1 MSKSEDYL
9 DDLLNSV
16 SDANRRNNKKDI
28 ENLIQSMNEE
38 AAKPR
43 EREKKPVEKKHEDY
57 SGTGF
62 QREFEQELA
71 TGEADDFLQE
81 FEMELDEEA
90 SNQADIDVRKDQP
103 SDAKADS
110 TTTKRPEV
118 SGQAEASSQAG
129 TSSQTGALNQPEE
142 TKQSLDASKTISPK
156 TSDTAT
162 DESAQSDMMEDVD
175 DIMDAVRKKVGDP
188 GEKEHLDT
196 SKASEDDASEEEPL
210 GFFDTLDED
219 STAEIPEAPK
229 TESEEEEPLL
239 SEDDD
244 AVNLMDMLSGD
255 SDLSDIGDLLKAD
268 ENGEEVEHTED
279 EDGEVQ
285 DEFERL
291 GSIEE
296 LKDLKEAKEKRKKQ
310 GFFSK
315 ILSALFGPDEEED
328 DTKIAEDDSL
338 GSISSEN
345 REILKEIDADE
356 GADKKSKKEKKK
368 KEKKEKKEKPKKEKA
383 PKVKK
388 EKPPK
393 EIDHTPPLPKKPVI
407 LIFVMALSI
416 LILILLGSSN
426 LQYGQDIQQ
435 AKDDFA
441 SGSYVTA
448 FQTVAGS
455 SLKGKDENFYKKAQ
469 MLASIQS
476 EIQSYESLSGINEN
490 EMALDALIRGY
501 GRCVDG
507 ADLAQQYEITDEMA
521 GLKAQILQQLSDHF
535 GVSEEK
541 AAELH
546 AMKKR
551 TDYTKAIQEI
561 LAGAG
566 LE

>member
-62 QREFEQELA
+62 LREFEQELA
-71 TGEADDFLQE
+71 TGAADDFLQE

-90 SNQADIDVRKDQP
+90 SNQADIDVKEDQT
-103 SDAKADS
+103 SDMEAAS
-110 TTTKRPEV
+110 ATK
-118 SGQAEASSQAG
+118 
-129 TSSQTGALNQPEE
+129 QPEAANQSEE
-142 TKQSLDASKTISPK
+142 TNQLRDASEPIS
-156 TSDTAT
+156 SDGTGMAT
-162 DESAQSDMMEDVD
+162 DGSAPSDMMEDVN
-175 DIMDAVRKKVGDP
+175 DIMDAVRKKVGDS
-188 GEKEHLDT
+188 GEEEHPDT
-196 SKASEDDASEEEPL
+196 SKTPEDDTSEEEEPL

-219 STAEIPEAPK
+219 SAAEIPEAPK

-244 AVNLMDMLSGD
+244 AINLMDMLSGD
-255 SDLSDIGDLLKAD
+255 ADLSDIGDLLKAD
-268 ENGEEVEHTED
+268 ENGEELEHSED

-315 ILSALFGPDEEED
+315 IMSVLFGPDEEED

-345 REILKEIDADE
+345 REILKEMDADE
-356 GADKKSKKEKKK
+356 GAGKKGKKEKKK
-368 KEKKEKKEKPKKEKA
+368 KEKKEKKEKAKKEKA

-393 EIDHTPPLPKKPVI
+393 EIDRTPPLPKKPVI
-407 LIFVMALSI
+407 LILIMALSI

-426 LQYGQDIQQ
+426 LQYGQDMQQ

-455 SLKGKDENFYKKAQ
+455 SVKGKDENFYKKAQ
-469 MLASIQS
+469 VLASIQS
-476 EIQSYESLSGINEN
+476 EYQSYESLSGINEN

-507 ADLAQQYEITDEMA
+507 TDMAQEYEITDEME

-546 AMKKR
+546 AMTKR

-561 LAGAG
+561 LAAAG

>member
-62 QREFEQELA
+62 LREFEKELA
-71 TGEADDFLQE
+71 TGAADDFLQE

-90 SNQADIDVRKDQP
+90 SNQADIDVKEDQT
-103 SDAKADS
+103 SDMEAAS
-110 TTTKRPEV
+110 ATK
-118 SGQAEASSQAG
+118 
-129 TSSQTGALNQPEE
+129 QPEAANQSEE
-142 TKQSLDASKTISPK
+142 TNQLRDASEPISSEG
-156 TSDTAT
+156 TGMAT
-162 DESAQSDMMEDVD
+162 DESVASDMMEDVN
-175 DIMDAVRKKVGDP
+175 DIMDAVRKKVGDS
-188 GEKEHLDT
+188 GEEEHMDT
-196 SKASEDDASEEEPL
+196 SKTPEDDASEEEEPL

-219 STAEIPEAPK
+219 SAAEIPEASK

-244 AVNLMDMLSGD
+244 AINLMDMLSGD

-268 ENGEEVEHTED
+268 ENGEELERSED
-279 EDGEVQ
+279 EDSEVQ

-315 ILSALFGPDEEED
+315 IMSVLFGPDEEED

-345 REILKEIDADE
+345 REILKEMDADE
-356 GADKKSKKEKKK
+356 GAGKKGKKEKKK
-368 KEKKEKKEKPKKEKA
+368 KEKKEKKEKAKKEKA

-393 EIDHTPPLPKKPVI
+393 EIDRTPPLPKKPVI
-407 LIFVMALSI
+407 LIFIMALSI
-416 LILILLGSSN
+416 LILIWLGSSN
-426 LQYGQDIQQ
+426 LQYGQDMQQ

-455 SLKGKDENFYKKAQ
+455 SVKGKDENFYKKAQ
-469 MLASIQS
+469 VLASIQS
-476 EIQSYESLSGINEN
+476 EYQSYESLSGINEN
-490 EMALDALIRGY
+490 EMALDALVRGY

-507 ADLAQQYEITDEMA
+507 ADLAQEYEITDEME

-546 AMKKR
+546 AMTKR

-561 LAGAG
+561 LAAAG

>member
-1 MSKSEDYL
+1 
-9 DDLLNSV
+9 
-16 SDANRRNNKKDI
+16 
-28 ENLIQSMNEE
+28 
-38 AAKPR
+38 
-43 EREKKPVEKKHEDY
+43 
-57 SGTGF
+57 
-62 QREFEQELA
+62 
-71 TGEADDFLQE
+71 
-81 FEMELDEEA
+81 MELDEEA
-90 SNQADIDVRKDQP
+90 SNQADIDVNENQTSDMEAASATNQP
-103 SDAKADS
+103 EAASQ
-110 TTTKRPEV
+110 P
-118 SGQAEASSQAG
+118 EASSQSEAI
-129 TSSQTGALNQPEE
+129 SQSEAANQSEE
-142 TKQSLDASKTISPK
+142 TNQLWDASEPISSE
-156 TSDTAT
+156 TTDMAA
-162 DESAQSDMMEDVD
+162 DESAPSDMMGDVD
-175 DIMDAVRKKVGDP
+175 DIMDAVRKKVGDSS
-188 GEKEHLDT
+188 EEDT
-196 SKASEDDASEEEPL
+196 SDASEEEPL
-210 GFFDTLDED
+210 GFFDTLED
-219 STAEIPEAPK
+219 DSATEIPEAPK

-244 AVNLMDMLSGD
+244 AINLMDMLSGD

-268 ENGEEVEHTED
+268 ENGEELEHSED

-315 ILSALFGPDEEED
+315 IMSVLFGPDEDED

-345 REILKEIDADE
+345 REILKEMDADE
-356 GADKKSKKEKKK
+356 GDGKKGKKEKKK

-393 EIDHTPPLPKKPVI
+393 EIDRTPPLPKKPVI
-407 LIFVMALSI
+407 LIFVMAFSI

-448 FQTVAGS
+448 FQNIAGS
-455 SLKGKDENFYKKAQ
+455 SVKGKDENFYKKAQ
-469 MLASIQS
+469 VLASIQS
-476 EIQSYESLSGINEN
+476 EYQSYESLSGINEN

-507 ADLAQQYEITDEMA
+507 ADLAQEYEITDEME

-546 AMKKR
+546 AMTKR

-561 LAGAG
+561 LAAAG

>member
-62 QREFEQELA
+62 LREFEKELA
-71 TGEADDFLQE
+71 TGAADDFLQE
-81 FEMELDEEA
+81 FEMELDKEA
-90 SNQADIDVRKDQP
+90 SNQADIDVKEDQT
-103 SDAKADS
+103 SDMEAAS
-110 TTTKRPEV
+110 ATK
-118 SGQAEASSQAG
+118 
-129 TSSQTGALNQPEE
+129 QPEATNQSEE
-142 TKQSLDASKTISPK
+142 TNQLRDASEPISSEG
-156 TSDTAT
+156 TGMAT
-162 DESAQSDMMEDVD
+162 DGSAPSDMMGDVD
-175 DIMDAVRKKVGDP
+175 DIMDAVRKKVGDS
-188 GEKEHLDT
+188 GEEEHMDT
-196 SKASEDDASEEEPL
+196 SKTPEDDTSEEEESL

-219 STAEIPEAPK
+219 SAAEIPEAPK

-244 AVNLMDMLSGD
+244 AINLMDMLSGD
-255 SDLSDIGDLLKAD
+255 ADLSDIGDLLKAD
-268 ENGEEVEHTED
+268 ENGEELEHSED
-279 EDGEVQ
+279 ADSEVQ

-315 ILSALFGPDEEED
+315 IMSVLFGPDEDED

-345 REILKEIDADE
+345 REILKEMDADE
-356 GADKKSKKEKKK
+356 GAGKKGKKEKKK
-368 KEKKEKKEKPKKEKA
+368 KEKKEKKEKAKKEKA

-393 EIDHTPPLPKKPVI
+393 EIDRTPPLPKKPVI
-407 LIFVMALSI
+407 LIFIMALSI

-426 LQYGQDIQQ
+426 LQYGQDMQQ

-455 SLKGKDENFYKKAQ
+455 SVKGKDENFYKKAQ
-469 MLASIQS
+469 VLASIQS
-476 EIQSYESLSGINEN
+476 EYQSYESLSGINEN

-507 ADLAQQYEITDEMA
+507 ADLAQEYEITDEMA
-521 GLKAQILQQLSDHF
+521 GLKDQILQQLSDHF

-546 AMKKR
+546 AMTKR

-561 LAGAG
+561 LAAAG

>member
-43 EREKKPVEKKHEDY
+43 EREKKTVEKKHEDY

-62 QREFEQELA
+62 LREFEQELA
-71 TGEADDFLQE
+71 TGAADDFLQE

-90 SNQADIDVRKDQP
+90 SNQADIDVNEDQT
-103 SDAKADS
+103 SDMEAAFA
-110 TTTKRPEV
+110 TK
-118 SGQAEASSQAG
+118 
-129 TSSQTGALNQPEE
+129 QPEAANQSEE
-142 TKQSLDASKTISPK
+142 TNQLRDASEPISSEG
-156 TSDTAT
+156 TDMAT
-162 DESAQSDMMEDVD
+162 DGSAPSDMMEDVD
-175 DIMDAVRKKVGDP
+175 DIMDAVRKKVGDS
-188 GEKEHLDT
+188 GEEEHMDT
-196 SKASEDDASEEEPL
+196 SKTPEDDASEEEEPL

-219 STAEIPEAPK
+219 SAAEIPEASK

-244 AVNLMDMLSGD
+244 AINLMDMLSGD
-255 SDLSDIGDLLKAD
+255 ADLSDIGDLLKAD
-268 ENGEEVEHTED
+268 ENGEELEHSED
-279 EDGEVQ
+279 EDSEVQ

-315 ILSALFGPDEEED
+315 IMSVLFGPDEEED

-345 REILKEIDADE
+345 REILKEMDADE
-356 GADKKSKKEKKK
+356 GAGKKGKKEKK
-368 KEKKEKKEKPKKEKA
+368 
-383 PKVKK
+383 KK

-393 EIDHTPPLPKKPVI
+393 EIDRTPPLPKKPVI
-407 LIFVMALSI
+407 LIFIMALSL

-426 LQYGQDIQQ
+426 LQYGQDMQQ

-455 SLKGKDENFYKKAQ
+455 YVKGKDENFYKKAQ
-469 MLASIQS
+469 VLASIQS
-476 EIQSYESLSGINEN
+476 EYQSYESLSGINEN

-507 ADLAQQYEITDEMA
+507 ADLAQEYEITDEMA
-521 GLKAQILQQLSDHF
+521 GLKNQILQQLSDHF

-546 AMKKR
+546 AMTKR

-561 LAGAG
+561 LAAAG

>member
-62 QREFEQELA
+62 LREFEQELA
-71 TGEADDFLQE
+71 TGAADDFLQE

-90 SNQADIDVRKDQP
+90 SNQADIDVNENQTSDMEAASATNQP
-103 SDAKADS
+103 EAASQ
-110 TTTKRPEV
+110 P
-118 SGQAEASSQAG
+118 EASSQSEAI
-129 TSSQTGALNQPEE
+129 SQSEAANQSEE
-142 TKQSLDASKTISPK
+142 TNQLWDASEPISSE
-156 TSDTAT
+156 TTDMAA
-162 DESAQSDMMEDVD
+162 DESAPSDMMGDVD
-175 DIMDAVRKKVGDP
+175 DIMDAVRKKVGDSS
-188 GEKEHLDT
+188 EEDT
-196 SKASEDDASEEEPL
+196 SDASEEEPL
-210 GFFDTLDED
+210 GFFDTLED
-219 STAEIPEAPK
+219 DSATEIPEAPK

-244 AVNLMDMLSGD
+244 AINLMDMLSGD

-268 ENGEEVEHTED
+268 ENGEELEHSED

-315 ILSALFGPDEEED
+315 IMSVLFGPDEDED

-345 REILKEIDADE
+345 REILKEMDADE
-356 GADKKSKKEKKK
+356 GDGKKGKKEKKK

-393 EIDHTPPLPKKPVI
+393 EIDRTPPLPKKPVI
-407 LIFVMALSI
+407 LIFVMAFSI

-448 FQTVAGS
+448 FQNIAGS
-455 SLKGKDENFYKKAQ
+455 SVKGKDENFYKKAQ
-469 MLASIQS
+469 VLASIQS
-476 EIQSYESLSGINEN
+476 EYQSYESLSGINEN

-507 ADLAQQYEITDEMA
+507 ADLAQEYEITDEME

-546 AMKKR
+546 AMTKR

-561 LAGAG
+561 LAAAG

>member
-62 QREFEQELA
+62 LREFEQELA
-71 TGEADDFLQE
+71 TGAADDFLQE

-90 SNQADIDVRKDQP
+90 SNQADIDVNEDQT
-103 SDAKADS
+103 SDV
-110 TTTKRPEV
+110 E
-118 SGQAEASSQAG
+118 EASAIS
-129 TSSQTGALNQPEE
+129 QPEASNQMEEAEQSEE
-142 TKQSLDASKTISPK
+142 TNQLRDASEPISSEG
-156 TSDTAT
+156 TDMAT
-162 DESAQSDMMEDVD
+162 DGSAPSDMMEDVD
-175 DIMDAVRKKVGDP
+175 DIMDAVRKKVGDS
-188 GEKEHLDT
+188 GEEEHMDT
-196 SKASEDDASEEEPL
+196 SKTPEDDASEEEEPL

-219 STAEIPEAPK
+219 SAAEIPEASK

-244 AVNLMDMLSGD
+244 AINLMDMLSGD
-255 SDLSDIGDLLKAD
+255 ADLSDIGDLLKAD
-268 ENGEEVEHTED
+268 ENGEELEHSED
-279 EDGEVQ
+279 EDSEVQ

-296 LKDLKEAKEKRKKQ
+296 LKDLKEAKAKRKKQ
-310 GFFSK
+310 GFFST
-315 ILSALFGPDEEED
+315 IMSVVVGPDEEED

-345 REILKEIDADE
+345 REILKEMDADE
-356 GADKKSKKEKKK
+356 GAGKKGKKEKKK
-368 KEKKEKKEKPKKEKA
+368 KEKKEKKEKAKKEKA

-393 EIDHTPPLPKKPVI
+393 EIDRTPPLPKKPVI
-407 LIFVMALSI
+407 LIFIMALSV

-426 LQYGQDIQQ
+426 LQYGQDMQQ

-448 FQTVAGS
+448 FQTIAGS
-455 SLKGKDENFYKKAQ
+455 SVKGKDENFYKKAQ
-469 MLASIQS
+469 VLASIQR
-476 EIQSYESLSGINEN
+476 EYQSYESLSGINEN

-507 ADLAQQYEITDEMA
+507 ADLAQEYEITDEMA
-521 GLKAQILQQLSDHF
+521 GLKDQILQQLSDHF

-546 AMKKR
+546 AMTKR

-561 LAGAG
+561 LAAAG

>member
-62 QREFEQELA
+62 LREFEKELA
-71 TGEADDFLQE
+71 TGAADDFLQE

-90 SNQADIDVRKDQP
+90 SNQADIDVKEDQT
-103 SDAKADS
+103 SDMEAAS
-110 TTTKRPEV
+110 ATK
-118 SGQAEASSQAG
+118 
-129 TSSQTGALNQPEE
+129 QPEAANQSEE
-142 TKQSLDASKTISPK
+142 TNQLWDASEPIS
-156 TSDTAT
+156 SEAT
-162 DESAQSDMMEDVD
+162 DMATDGSAPSDMMEDVN
-175 DIMDAVRKKVGDP
+175 DIMDAVRKKVGDS
-188 GEKEHLDT
+188 EEEEHPDT
-196 SKASEDDASEEEPL
+196 SKTPEDDASEEEEPL

-219 STAEIPEAPK
+219 SAAEIPEAPK

-239 SEDDD
+239 SEDDN
-244 AVNLMDMLSGD
+244 AINLMDMLSGD
-255 SDLSDIGDLLKAD
+255 ADLSDIGDLLKAD
-268 ENGEEVEHTED
+268 ENGEELEHSED
-279 EDGEVQ
+279 EDSEVQ

-315 ILSALFGPDEEED
+315 IMSALFGPDEEED

-345 REILKEIDADE
+345 REILKEMDADE
-356 GADKKSKKEKKK
+356 GAGKKGKKEKKK
-368 KEKKEKKEKPKKEKA
+368 KEKKEKKEKAKKEKA

-393 EIDHTPPLPKKPVI
+393 EIDRTPPLPKKPVI
-407 LIFVMALSI
+407 LIFIMALSI
-416 LILILLGSSN
+416 LILIWLGSSN
-426 LQYGQDIQQ
+426 LQYGQDMQQ

-455 SLKGKDENFYKKAQ
+455 SVKGKDENFYKKAQ
-469 MLASIQS
+469 VLASIQS
-476 EIQSYESLSGINEN
+476 EYQSYESLSGINEN
-490 EMALDALIRGY
+490 EMALDALVRGY

-507 ADLAQQYEITDEMA
+507 ADLAQEYEITDEME

-546 AMKKR
+546 AMTKR

-561 LAGAG
+561 LAAAG

>member
-62 QREFEQELA
+62 LREFEKELA
-71 TGEADDFLQE
+71 TGAADDFLQE

-90 SNQADIDVRKDQP
+90 SNQADIDVKEDQT
-103 SDAKADS
+103 SDMEVASA
-110 TTTKRPEV
+110 TK
-118 SGQAEASSQAG
+118 
-129 TSSQTGALNQPEE
+129 QPEAANQSEE
-142 TKQSLDASKTISPK
+142 TNQLRDASEPISSEG
-156 TSDTAT
+156 TGMAT
-162 DESAQSDMMEDVD
+162 DGSAPSDMMGDVD
-175 DIMDAVRKKVGDP
+175 DIMDAVRKKVGDS
-188 GEKEHLDT
+188 GEEEHMDT
-196 SKASEDDASEEEPL
+196 SKTPEDDASEEEEPL

-219 STAEIPEAPK
+219 SAAEIPEAPK

-244 AVNLMDMLSGD
+244 AINLMDMLSGD
-255 SDLSDIGDLLKAD
+255 ADLSDIGDLLKAD
-268 ENGEEVEHTED
+268 ENGEELEHSED

-315 ILSALFGPDEEED
+315 IMSVLFGPDEEED

-345 REILKEIDADE
+345 REILKEMDADE
-356 GADKKSKKEKKK
+356 GDGKKGKKEKKK
-368 KEKKEKKEKPKKEKA
+368 KEKKEKKEKAKKEKA

-393 EIDHTPPLPKKPVI
+393 EIDRTTPLPKKPVI
-407 LIFVMALSI
+407 LIFIMALSI

-426 LQYGQDIQQ
+426 LQYGQDMQQ

-455 SLKGKDENFYKKAQ
+455 SVKGKDENFYKKAQ
-469 MLASIQS
+469 VLASIQS
-476 EIQSYESLSGINEN
+476 EYQSYESLSGINEN

-507 ADLAQQYEITDEMA
+507 ADLAQEYEITDEMA
-521 GLKAQILQQLSDHF
+521 GLKDQILQQLSDHF

-546 AMKKR
+546 AMTKR

-561 LAGAG
+561 LAAAG

>member
-62 QREFEQELA
+62 LREFEKELA
-71 TGEADDFLQE
+71 TGAADDFLQE

-90 SNQADIDVRKDQP
+90 SNQADIDVKEDQT
-103 SDAKADS
+103 SDMEAAS
-110 TTTKRPEV
+110 ATKQPEAANQSEVV
-118 SGQAEASSQAG
+118 SQPE
-129 TSSQTGALNQPEE
+129 TLNQPEA
-142 TKQSLDASKTISPK
+142 TNQPLDTSEPISPE
-156 TSDTAT
+156 TTDAAT
-162 DESAQSDMMEDVD
+162 DESAASDMMEDVN
-175 DIMDAVRKKVGDP
+175 DIMDAVRKKVGDS
-188 GEKEHLDT
+188 GEEEHPDT
-196 SKASEDDASEEEPL
+196 SKTPENDASEEEEPL

-219 STAEIPEAPK
+219 SAAEIPEAPK

-244 AVNLMDMLSGD
+244 AINLMDMLSGD

-268 ENGEEVEHTED
+268 ENGEELEHSED
-279 EDGEVQ
+279 EDSEVQ

-315 ILSALFGPDEEED
+315 IMSVLFGPDEEED

-345 REILKEIDADE
+345 REILKEMDADE
-356 GADKKSKKEKKK
+356 GAGKKGKKEKKK
-368 KEKKEKKEKPKKEKA
+368 KEKKEKKEKAKKEKA

-393 EIDHTPPLPKKPVI
+393 EIDRTPPLPKKPVI
-407 LIFVMALSI
+407 LIFIMALSI

-426 LQYGQDIQQ
+426 LQSGQDMQQ

-455 SLKGKDENFYKKAQ
+455 SVKGKDENFYKKAQ
-469 MLASIQS
+469 VLASIQS
-476 EIQSYESLSGINEN
+476 EYQSYESLSGINEN

-507 ADLAQQYEITDEMA
+507 ADLAQEYEITDEME

-546 AMKKR
+546 AMTKR

-561 LAGAG
+561 LAAAG

>member
-62 QREFEQELA
+62 LCEFEKELA
-71 TGEADDFLQE
+71 TGAADDFLQE

-90 SNQADIDVRKDQP
+90 SNQADIDVKEDQT
-103 SDAKADS
+103 SDMEAAS
-110 TTTKRPEV
+110 ATK
-118 SGQAEASSQAG
+118 
-129 TSSQTGALNQPEE
+129 QPEAANQSEE
-142 TKQSLDASKTISPK
+142 TNQLRDASEPISSEG
-156 TSDTAT
+156 TDMAT
-162 DESAQSDMMEDVD
+162 DGYAASDMMEDVN
-175 DIMDAVRKKVGDP
+175 DIMDAVRKKVGDS
-188 GEKEHLDT
+188 GEEEHMNT
-196 SKASEDDASEEEPL
+196 SKTPEDDASEEEEPL

-219 STAEIPEAPK
+219 SAAEIPEAPK

-244 AVNLMDMLSGD
+244 AINLMDMLSGD
-255 SDLSDIGDLLKAD
+255 ADLSDIGDLLKAD
-268 ENGEEVEHTED
+268 ENGEELEHSED

-315 ILSALFGPDEEED
+315 IMSVLFGPDEEED
-328 DTKIAEDDSL
+328 DIKIAEDDSL

-345 REILKEIDADE
+345 REILKEMDADE
-356 GADKKSKKEKKK
+356 ETGKKGKKEKKK
-368 KEKKEKKEKPKKEKA
+368 KEKKEKKEKAKKEKA

-393 EIDHTPPLPKKPVI
+393 EIDRTPPLPKKPVI
-407 LIFVMALSI
+407 LIFIMALSI

-426 LQYGQDIQQ
+426 LQYGQDMQQ

-455 SLKGKDENFYKKAQ
+455 SVKGKDENFYKKAQ
-469 MLASIQS
+469 VLASIQS
-476 EIQSYESLSGINEN
+476 EYQSYESLSGINEN
-490 EMALDALIRGY
+490 EMALDSLVRGY

-507 ADLAQQYEITDEMA
+507 ADLAQEYEITDEMA
-521 GLKAQILQQLSDHF
+521 GLKNQILQQLSDHF

-546 AMKKR
+546 AMTKR

-561 LAGAG
+561 LAAAG

>member
-62 QREFEQELA
+62 LREFEQELA
-71 TGEADDFLQE
+71 TGAADDFLQE

-90 SNQADIDVRKDQP
+90 SNQADIDVNEDQT
-103 SDAKADS
+103 SDV
-110 TTTKRPEV
+110 E
-118 SGQAEASSQAG
+118 EASAIS
-129 TSSQTGALNQPEE
+129 QPEASNQMEEAEQSEE
-142 TKQSLDASKTISPK
+142 TNQLRDASEPISSEG
-156 TSDTAT
+156 TDMAT
-162 DESAQSDMMEDVD
+162 DGSAPSDMMEDVD
-175 DIMDAVRKKVGDP
+175 DIMDAVRKKVGDS
-188 GEKEHLDT
+188 GEEEHMDT
-196 SKASEDDASEEEPL
+196 SKTPEDDASEEEEPL

-219 STAEIPEAPK
+219 SAAEIPEASK

-244 AVNLMDMLSGD
+244 AINLMDMLSGD
-255 SDLSDIGDLLKAD
+255 ADLSDIGDLLKAD
-268 ENGEEVEHTED
+268 ENGEELEHSED
-279 EDGEVQ
+279 EDSEVQ

-296 LKDLKEAKEKRKKQ
+296 LKDLKEAKAKRKKQ

-315 ILSALFGPDEEED
+315 IMSVLFGPDEEED

-345 REILKEIDADE
+345 REILKEMDADE
-356 GADKKSKKEKKK
+356 GAGKKGKKEKKK
-368 KEKKEKKEKPKKEKA
+368 KEKKEKKEKAKKEKA

-393 EIDHTPPLPKKPVI
+393 EIDRTPPLPKKPVI
-407 LIFVMALSI
+407 LIFIMALSV

-426 LQYGQDIQQ
+426 LQYGQDMQQ

-448 FQTVAGS
+448 FQTIAGS
-455 SLKGKDENFYKKAQ
+455 SVKGKDENFYKKAQ
-469 MLASIQS
+469 VLASIQS
-476 EIQSYESLSGINEN
+476 EYQSYESLSGINEN

-507 ADLAQQYEITDEMA
+507 TDLAQEYEITDEMA
-521 GLKAQILQQLSDHF
+521 GLKNQILQQLSDHF

-546 AMKKR
+546 AMTKR

-561 LAGAG
+561 LAAAG

>member
-62 QREFEQELA
+62 LREFEKELA
-71 TGEADDFLQE
+71 TGAADDFLQE

-90 SNQADIDVRKDQP
+90 SNQADIDVKEDQT
-103 SDAKADS
+103 SDM
-110 TTTKRPEV
+110 
-118 SGQAEASSQAG
+118 EAASA
-129 TSSQTGALNQPEE
+129 TNQPEAANQSEE
-142 TKQSLDASKTISPK
+142 TNQLRDASEPISSEG
-156 TSDTAT
+156 TDMAT
-162 DESAQSDMMEDVD
+162 DGSAASDMMEDVN
-175 DIMDAVRKKVGDP
+175 DIMDAVRKKVGDS
-188 GEKEHLDT
+188 GEEEHMDT
-196 SKASEDDASEEEPL
+196 SKTPEDDASEEEEPL

-219 STAEIPEAPK
+219 SAAEIPEAPK

-244 AVNLMDMLSGD
+244 AINLMDMLSGD

-268 ENGEEVEHTED
+268 ENGEELEHSED
-279 EDGEVQ
+279 EDSEVQ

-315 ILSALFGPDEEED
+315 IMSVLFGPDEEED

-345 REILKEIDADE
+345 REILKEMDADE
-356 GADKKSKKEKKK
+356 ETGKKGKKEKKK
-368 KEKKEKKEKPKKEKA
+368 KEKKEKKEKAKKEKA

-393 EIDHTPPLPKKPVI
+393 EIDRTPPLPKKPVI
-407 LIFVMALSI
+407 LIFIMALSI
-416 LILILLGSSN
+416 LILIWLGSSN
-426 LQYGQDIQQ
+426 LQYGQDMQQ

-455 SLKGKDENFYKKAQ
+455 SVKGKDENFYKKAQ
-469 MLASIQS
+469 VLASIQS
-476 EIQSYESLSGINEN
+476 EYQSYESLSGINEN
-490 EMALDALIRGY
+490 EMALDALVRGY

-507 ADLAQQYEITDEMA
+507 ADLAQEYEITDEME

-546 AMKKR
+546 AMTKR

-561 LAGAG
+561 LAAAG

>member
-62 QREFEQELA
+62 LREFEKELA
-71 TGEADDFLQE
+71 TGAADDFLQE

-90 SNQADIDVRKDQP
+90 SNQADIDVKEDQT
-103 SDAKADS
+103 SDMEAAS
-110 TTTKRPEV
+110 ATK
-118 SGQAEASSQAG
+118 
-129 TSSQTGALNQPEE
+129 QPEAANQSEE
-142 TKQSLDASKTISPK
+142 TNQLRDASELISSEG
-156 TSDTAT
+156 TDMAT
-162 DESAQSDMMEDVD
+162 DGSAASDMMEDVN
-175 DIMDAVRKKVGDP
+175 DIMDAVRKKVGDS
-188 GEKEHLDT
+188 GEEEHPDT
-196 SKASEDDASEEEPL
+196 PKTPEDDASEEEEPL

-219 STAEIPEAPK
+219 SAAEIPEASKP
-229 TESEEEEPLL
+229 ESEEEEPLL

-244 AVNLMDMLSGD
+244 AINLMDMLSGD

-268 ENGEEVEHTED
+268 ENGEELEHSED
-279 EDGEVQ
+279 EDSEVQ

-315 ILSALFGPDEEED
+315 IMSALFGPDEEED

-345 REILKEIDADE
+345 REILKEMDADE
-356 GADKKSKKEKKK
+356 EAGKKGKKEKKK
-368 KEKKEKKEKPKKEKA
+368 KEKKEKKEKAKKEKA

-393 EIDHTPPLPKKPVI
+393 EIDRTPPLPKKPVI
-407 LIFVMALSI
+407 LIFIMALSI
-416 LILILLGSSN
+416 LILIWLGSSN
-426 LQYGQDIQQ
+426 LQYGQDMQQ

-455 SLKGKDENFYKKAQ
+455 SVKGKDENFYKKAQ

-476 EIQSYESLSGINEN
+476 EYQSYESLSGINEN

-507 ADLAQQYEITDEMA
+507 ADLAQEYEITDEMA
-521 GLKAQILQQLSDHF
+521 GLKDQILQQLSDHF

-546 AMKKR
+546 AMTKR

-561 LAGAG
+561 LAAAG

>member
-62 QREFEQELA
+62 LREFEKELA
-71 TGEADDFLQE
+71 TGAADDFLQE

-90 SNQADIDVRKDQP
+90 SNQADIDVKEDQT
-103 SDAKADS
+103 SDMEAAS
-110 TTTKRPEV
+110 ATKQPEAANQTEVV
-118 SGQAEASSQAG
+118 SQPE
-129 TSSQTGALNQPEE
+129 TLNQPEA
-142 TKQSLDASKTISPK
+142 TNQPLDTSEPISPE
-156 TSDTAT
+156 TTDSAI
-162 DESAQSDMMEDVD
+162 DESAASDMMEDVN
-175 DIMDAVRKKVGDP
+175 DIMDAVRKKVGDS
-188 GEKEHLDT
+188 GEEEHPDT
-196 SKASEDDASEEEPL
+196 SKTPEDDTSEEEEPL

-219 STAEIPEAPK
+219 SAAEIPEAPK

-244 AVNLMDMLSGD
+244 AINLMDMLSGD

-268 ENGEEVEHTED
+268 ENGEELEHSED
-279 EDGEVQ
+279 EDSEVQ

-315 ILSALFGPDEEED
+315 IMSVLFGPDEEED

-345 REILKEIDADE
+345 REILKEMDADE
-356 GADKKSKKEKKK
+356 ETGKKGKKEKKK
-368 KEKKEKKEKPKKEKA
+368 KEKKEKKEKAKKEKA

-393 EIDHTPPLPKKPVI
+393 EIDRTPPLPKKPVI
-407 LIFVMALSI
+407 LIFIMALSI
-416 LILILLGSSN
+416 LILIWLGSSN
-426 LQYGQDIQQ
+426 LQYGQDMQQ

-455 SLKGKDENFYKKAQ
+455 SVKGKDENFYKKAQ
-469 MLASIQS
+469 VLASIQS
-476 EIQSYESLSGINEN
+476 EYQSYESLSGINEN
-490 EMALDALIRGY
+490 EMALDALVRGY

-507 ADLAQQYEITDEMA
+507 ADLAQEYEITDEME

-546 AMKKR
+546 AMTKR

-561 LAGAG
+561 LAAAG

>member
-62 QREFEQELA
+62 LREFEKELA
-71 TGEADDFLQE
+71 TGAADDFLQE

-90 SNQADIDVRKDQP
+90 SNQADIDVKEDQT
-103 SDAKADS
+103 SDMEAAS
-110 TTTKRPEV
+110 ATK
-118 SGQAEASSQAG
+118 
-129 TSSQTGALNQPEE
+129 QPEAANQSEE
-142 TKQSLDASKTISPK
+142 TNQLRDASELISSEG
-156 TSDTAT
+156 TDMAT
-162 DESAQSDMMEDVD
+162 DGAAASDMMEDVN
-175 DIMDAVRKKVGDP
+175 DIMDAVRKKVGDS
-188 GEKEHLDT
+188 GEEEHPDT
-196 SKASEDDASEEEPL
+196 SKTPEDDASEEEEPL

-219 STAEIPEAPK
+219 SAAEIPEAPK

-244 AVNLMDMLSGD
+244 AINLMDMLSGD
-255 SDLSDIGDLLKAD
+255 ADLSDIGDLLKAD
-268 ENGEEVEHTED
+268 ENGEELEHSED

-315 ILSALFGPDEEED
+315 IMSVLFGPDEEED

-345 REILKEIDADE
+345 REILKEMDADE
-356 GADKKSKKEKKK
+356 GAGKKGKKEKKK
-368 KEKKEKKEKPKKEKA
+368 KEKKEKKEKAKKEKA

-393 EIDHTPPLPKKPVI
+393 EIDRTPPLPKKPVI
-407 LIFVMALSI
+407 LIFIMALSI
-416 LILILLGSSN
+416 LILIWLGSSN
-426 LQYGQDIQQ
+426 LQYGQDMQQ

-455 SLKGKDENFYKKAQ
+455 SVKGKDENFYKKAQ
-469 MLASIQS
+469 VLASIQS
-476 EIQSYESLSGINEN
+476 EYQSYESLSGINEN

-507 ADLAQQYEITDEMA
+507 ADLAQEYEITDEME
-521 GLKAQILQQLSDHF
+521 GLKDQILQQLSDHF

-546 AMKKR
+546 AMTKR

-561 LAGAG
+561 LAAAG

>member
-62 QREFEQELA
+62 LREFEQELA
-71 TGEADDFLQE
+71 TGAADDFLQE

-90 SNQADIDVRKDQP
+90 SNQADIDVNEDQT
-103 SDAKADS
+103 SDMEAAS
-110 TTTKRPEV
+110 ATK
-118 SGQAEASSQAG
+118 
-129 TSSQTGALNQPEE
+129 QPEAANQSEE
-142 TKQSLDASKTISPK
+142 TNQLRDASELISSEG
-156 TSDTAT
+156 TDMAT
-162 DESAQSDMMEDVD
+162 DGSAASDMMEDVN
-175 DIMDAVRKKVGDP
+175 DIMDAVRKKVGDS
-188 GEKEHLDT
+188 GEEEHMDT
-196 SKASEDDASEEEPL
+196 SKTPENDASEEEEPL

-219 STAEIPEAPK
+219 SAAEIPEASK

-239 SEDDD
+239 SEEDD
-244 AVNLMDMLSGD
+244 AINLMDMLSGD

-268 ENGEEVEHTED
+268 ENGEELEHSED
-279 EDGEVQ
+279 EDSEVQ

-315 ILSALFGPDEEED
+315 IMSVLFGPDEEED

-345 REILKEIDADE
+345 REILKEMDADE
-356 GADKKSKKEKKK
+356 GAGEKGKKEKKK
-368 KEKKEKKEKPKKEKA
+368 KEKKEKKEKAKKEKA

-393 EIDHTPPLPKKPVI
+393 EIDRTPPLPKKPVI
-407 LIFVMALSI
+407 LIFIMALSI

-455 SLKGKDENFYKKAQ
+455 SVKGKDENFYKKAQ
-469 MLASIQS
+469 VLASIQS
-476 EIQSYESLSGINEN
+476 EYQSYESLSGINEN

-507 ADLAQQYEITDEMA
+507 ADLAQEYEITDEME

-546 AMKKR
+546 AMTKR

-561 LAGAG
+561 LAAAG

>member
-62 QREFEQELA
+62 LREFEQELA
-71 TGEADDFLQE
+71 TGAADDFLQE

-90 SNQADIDVRKDQP
+90 SNQADIDVNEDQT
-103 SDAKADS
+103 SDV
-110 TTTKRPEV
+110 E
-118 SGQAEASSQAG
+118 EASAIS
-129 TSSQTGALNQPEE
+129 QPEASNQMEEAEQSEE
-142 TKQSLDASKTISPK
+142 TNQLRDASEPISSEG
-156 TSDTAT
+156 TDRAT
-162 DESAQSDMMEDVD
+162 DGSAPSDMMEDVD
-175 DIMDAVRKKVGDP
+175 DIMDAVRKKVGDS
-188 GEKEHLDT
+188 GEEEHMDT
-196 SKASEDDASEEEPL
+196 SKTPEDDASEEEEPL

-219 STAEIPEAPK
+219 SAAEIPEASK

-244 AVNLMDMLSGD
+244 AINLMDMLSGD
-255 SDLSDIGDLLKAD
+255 ADLSDIGDLLKAD
-268 ENGEEVEHTED
+268 ENGEELEHSED
-279 EDGEVQ
+279 EDSEVQ

-296 LKDLKEAKEKRKKQ
+296 LKDLKEAKAKRKKQ

-315 ILSALFGPDEEED
+315 IMSVLFGPDEEED

-345 REILKEIDADE
+345 REILKEMDADE
-356 GADKKSKKEKKK
+356 GAGKKGKKEKKK
-368 KEKKEKKEKPKKEKA
+368 KEKKEKKEKAKKEKA

-393 EIDHTPPLPKKPVI
+393 EIDRTPPLPKKPVI
-407 LIFVMALSI
+407 LIFIMALSV

-426 LQYGQDIQQ
+426 LQYGQDMQQ

-448 FQTVAGS
+448 FQTIAGS
-455 SLKGKDENFYKKAQ
+455 SVKGKDENFYKKAQ
-469 MLASIQS
+469 VLASIQR
-476 EIQSYESLSGINEN
+476 EYQSYESLSGINEN

-507 ADLAQQYEITDEMA
+507 ADLAQEYEITDEMA
-521 GLKAQILQQLSDHF
+521 GLKDQILQQLSDHF

-546 AMKKR
+546 AMTKR

-561 LAGAG
+561 LAAAG

>member
-62 QREFEQELA
+62 LREFEKELA
-71 TGEADDFLQE
+71 TGAADDFLQE

-90 SNQADIDVRKDQP
+90 SNQADIDVKEDQT
-103 SDAKADS
+103 SDMEAAS
-110 TTTKRPEV
+110 ATK
-118 SGQAEASSQAG
+118 
-129 TSSQTGALNQPEE
+129 QPEAANQSEE
-142 TKQSLDASKTISPK
+142 TNQLRDASELISSEG
-156 TSDTAT
+156 TDMAT
-162 DESAQSDMMEDVD
+162 DGSAASDMMEDVN
-175 DIMDAVRKKVGDP
+175 DIMDAVRKKVGDS
-188 GEKEHLDT
+188 GEEEHPDT
-196 SKASEDDASEEEPL
+196 SKTPEDDTSEEEEPL

-219 STAEIPEAPK
+219 SAAEIPEAPK

-244 AVNLMDMLSGD
+244 AINLMDMLSGD

-268 ENGEEVEHTED
+268 ENGEELEHSED
-279 EDGEVQ
+279 EDSEVQ

-315 ILSALFGPDEEED
+315 IMSVLFGPDEEED

-345 REILKEIDADE
+345 REILKEMDADE
-356 GADKKSKKEKKK
+356 ETGKKGKKEKKK
-368 KEKKEKKEKPKKEKA
+368 KEKKEKKEKAKKEKA

-393 EIDHTPPLPKKPVI
+393 EIDRTPPLPKKPVI
-407 LIFVMALSI
+407 LIFIMALSI
-416 LILILLGSSN
+416 LILIWLGSSN
-426 LQYGQDIQQ
+426 LQYGQDMQQ

-455 SLKGKDENFYKKAQ
+455 SVKGKDENFYKKAQ
-469 MLASIQS
+469 VLASIQS
-476 EIQSYESLSGINEN
+476 EYQSYESLSGINEN

-507 ADLAQQYEITDEMA
+507 VDLAQEYEITDEMA
-521 GLKAQILQQLSDHF
+521 GLKDQILQQLSDHF

-546 AMKKR
+546 AMTKR

-561 LAGAG
+561 LAAAG

>member
-71 TGEADDFLQE
+71 TGAADDFLQE

-90 SNQADIDVRKDQP
+90 SNQADIDVNED
-103 SDAKADS
+103 
-110 TTTKRPEV
+110 
-118 SGQAEASSQAG
+118 
-129 TSSQTGALNQPEE
+129 
-142 TKQSLDASKTISPK
+142 K
-156 TSDTAT
+156 TSDVEKASESISSGTTDMAT
-162 DESAQSDMMEDVD
+162 DGSAASDMMEDVN
-175 DIMDAVRKKVGDP
+175 DIMDAVRKKVGDS
-188 GEKEHLDT
+188 GEEEHPDT
-196 SKASEDDASEEEPL
+196 SK
-210 GFFDTLDED
+210 T
-219 STAEIPEAPK
+219 PEASK

-244 AVNLMDMLSGD
+244 AINLMDMLSGD
-255 SDLSDIGDLLKAD
+255 ADLSDIGDLLKAD
-268 ENGEEVEHTED
+268 ENGEELEHSED
-279 EDGEVQ
+279 EDSEVQ

-315 ILSALFGPDEEED
+315 IMSALFGPDEEED

-338 GSISSEN
+338 GSISFEN
-345 REILKEIDADE
+345 REILKEMDADE
-356 GADKKSKKEKKK
+356 GAGKKGK
-368 KEKKEKKEKPKKEKA
+368 KEKKEKKEKAKKEKA

-393 EIDHTPPLPKKPVI
+393 EIDRTPPLPKKPVI
-407 LIFVMALSI
+407 LIFIMALSI

-426 LQYGQDIQQ
+426 LQYGQDMQQ

-448 FQTVAGS
+448 FQTIAGS
-455 SLKGKDENFYKKAQ
+455 SVKGKDENFYKKAQ
-469 MLASIQS
+469 VLASIQR
-476 EIQSYESLSGINEN
+476 EYQSYESLSGINEN

-507 ADLAQQYEITDEMA
+507 ADLAQEYEITDEMA
-521 GLKAQILQQLSDHF
+521 GLKNQILQQLSDHF

-546 AMKKR
+546 AMTKR
-551 TDYTKAIQEI
+551 TDYTKAIQGI
-561 LAGAG
+561 LAAAG

>member
-62 QREFEQELA
+62 LREFEKELA
-71 TGEADDFLQE
+71 TGAADDFLQE

-90 SNQADIDVRKDQP
+90 SNQADIDVKEDQT
-103 SDAKADS
+103 SDMEAAS
-110 TTTKRPEV
+110 ATK
-118 SGQAEASSQAG
+118 
-129 TSSQTGALNQPEE
+129 QPEAANQSEE
-142 TKQSLDASKTISPK
+142 TNQLRDASEPISSEG
-156 TSDTAT
+156 TGMAT
-162 DESAQSDMMEDVD
+162 DGSAPSDMMGDVD
-175 DIMDAVRKKVGDP
+175 DIMDAVRKKVGDS
-188 GEKEHLDT
+188 GEEEHMDT
-196 SKASEDDASEEEPL
+196 SKTPEDDASEEEEPL

-219 STAEIPEAPK
+219 SAAEIPEASK

-244 AVNLMDMLSGD
+244 AINLMDMLSGD
-255 SDLSDIGDLLKAD
+255 ADLSDIGDLLKAD
-268 ENGEEVEHTED
+268 ENGEELEHSED

-315 ILSALFGPDEEED
+315 IMSALFGPDEEED

-345 REILKEIDADE
+345 REISKEMDADE
-356 GADKKSKKEKKK
+356 GAGKKGKKEKKK
-368 KEKKEKKEKPKKEKA
+368 KEKKEKKEKAKKEKA

-393 EIDHTPPLPKKPVI
+393 EIDRTPPLPKKPVI
-407 LIFVMALSI
+407 LIFIMALSI
-416 LILILLGSSN
+416 LILTVLGSSN

-455 SLKGKDENFYKKAQ
+455 SVKGKDENFYKKAQ
-469 MLASIQS
+469 VLASIQS
-476 EIQSYESLSGINEN
+476 EYQSYESLSGINEN

-507 ADLAQQYEITDEMA
+507 VDLAQEYEITDEMA

-546 AMKKR
+546 AMTKR

-561 LAGAG
+561 LAAAG

>member
-62 QREFEQELA
+62 LREFEQELA
-71 TGEADDFLQE
+71 TGAADDFLQE

-90 SNQADIDVRKDQP
+90 SNQADIDVNEDQT
-103 SDAKADS
+103 SDV
-110 TTTKRPEV
+110 E
-118 SGQAEASSQAG
+118 EASAIS
-129 TSSQTGALNQPEE
+129 QPEASNQMEEAEQSEE
-142 TKQSLDASKTISPK
+142 TNQLRDASEPISSEG
-156 TSDTAT
+156 TDMAT
-162 DESAQSDMMEDVD
+162 DGSAPSDMMEDVD
-175 DIMDAVRKKVGDP
+175 DIMDAVRKKVGDS
-188 GEKEHLDT
+188 GEEEHMDT
-196 SKASEDDASEEEPL
+196 SKTPEDDASEEEEPL

-219 STAEIPEAPK
+219 SAAEIPEASK
-229 TESEEEEPLL
+229 TDSEEEEPLL

-244 AVNLMDMLSGD
+244 AINLMDMLSGD

-268 ENGEEVEHTED
+268 ENGEELEHSED
-279 EDGEVQ
+279 EDSEVQ

-296 LKDLKEAKEKRKKQ
+296 LKDLKEAKAKRKKQ

-315 ILSALFGPDEEED
+315 IMSVLFGPDEEED

-345 REILKEIDADE
+345 REILKEMDADE
-356 GADKKSKKEKKK
+356 GAGKKGKKEKKK
-368 KEKKEKKEKPKKEKA
+368 KEKKEKKEKAKKEKA

-393 EIDHTPPLPKKPVI
+393 EIDRTPPLPKKPVI
-407 LIFVMALSI
+407 LIFIMALSV

-426 LQYGQDIQQ
+426 LQYGQDMQQ

-448 FQTVAGS
+448 FQTIAGS
-455 SLKGKDENFYKKAQ
+455 SVKGKDENFYKKAQ
-469 MLASIQS
+469 VLASIQR
-476 EIQSYESLSGINEN
+476 EYQSYESLSGINEN

-507 ADLAQQYEITDEMA
+507 ADLAQEYEITDEMA
-521 GLKAQILQQLSDHF
+521 GLKDQILQQLSDHF

-546 AMKKR
+546 AMTKR
-551 TDYTKAIQEI
+551 TDYTKTIQEI
-561 LAGAG
+561 LAAAG

>member
-62 QREFEQELA
+62 LREFEKELA
-71 TGEADDFLQE
+71 TGAADDFLQE

-90 SNQADIDVRKDQP
+90 SNQADIDVKEDQT
-103 SDAKADS
+103 SDMEAAS
-110 TTTKRPEV
+110 ATKQPE
-118 SGQAEASSQAG
+118 AA
-129 TSSQTGALNQPEE
+129 SQTEVVSQPETLNQPEA
-142 TKQSLDASKTISPK
+142 TNQPLDTSEPISPE
-156 TSDTAT
+156 TTDAAT
-162 DESAQSDMMEDVD
+162 DGSAASDMMEDVN
-175 DIMDAVRKKVGDP
+175 DIMDAVRKKVGDS
-188 GEKEHLDT
+188 GEEEHMDT
-196 SKASEDDASEEEPL
+196 SKTPENDASEEEEPL

-219 STAEIPEAPK
+219 SAAEIPEASK

-239 SEDDD
+239 SEEDD
-244 AVNLMDMLSGD
+244 AINLMDMLSGD

-268 ENGEEVEHTED
+268 ENGEELEHSED
-279 EDGEVQ
+279 EDSEVQ

-315 ILSALFGPDEEED
+315 IMSVLFGPDEEED

-345 REILKEIDADE
+345 REILKEMDADE
-356 GADKKSKKEKKK
+356 GAGEKGKKEKKK
-368 KEKKEKKEKPKKEKA
+368 KEKKEKKEKAKKEKA

-393 EIDHTPPLPKKPVI
+393 EIDRTPPLPKKPVI
-407 LIFVMALSI
+407 LIFIMALSI

-455 SLKGKDENFYKKAQ
+455 SVKGKDENFYKKAQ
-469 MLASIQS
+469 VLASIQS
-476 EIQSYESLSGINEN
+476 EYQSYESLSGINEN

-507 ADLAQQYEITDEMA
+507 ADLAQEYEITDEME

-546 AMKKR
+546 AMTKR

-561 LAGAG
+561 LAAAG

>member
-62 QREFEQELA
+62 LREFEKELA
-71 TGEADDFLQE
+71 TGAADDFLQE

-90 SNQADIDVRKDQP
+90 SNQADIDVKEDQT
-103 SDAKADS
+103 SDMEAAS
-110 TTTKRPEV
+110 ATK
-118 SGQAEASSQAG
+118 
-129 TSSQTGALNQPEE
+129 QPEAANQSEE
-142 TKQSLDASKTISPK
+142 TNQLRDASEPISSEG
-156 TSDTAT
+156 TDMAT
-162 DESAQSDMMEDVD
+162 DGSAPSDMMEDVN
-175 DIMDAVRKKVGDP
+175 DIMDAVRKKVGDS
-188 GEKEHLDT
+188 GEEEHMDT
-196 SKASEDDASEEEPL
+196 SKTPEDDTSEEEEPL

-219 STAEIPEAPK
+219 SAAEIPEAPK

-239 SEDDD
+239 SEEDD
-244 AVNLMDMLSGD
+244 AINLMDMLSGD

-268 ENGEEVEHTED
+268 ENGEELEHSED
-279 EDGEVQ
+279 EDSEVQ

-315 ILSALFGPDEEED
+315 IMSVLFGPDEEED

-345 REILKEIDADE
+345 REILKEMDADE
-356 GADKKSKKEKKK
+356 GTGKKGKKEKKK
-368 KEKKEKKEKPKKEKA
+368 KEKKEKKEKAKKEKA

-393 EIDHTPPLPKKPVI
+393 EIDRTPPLPKKPVI
-407 LIFVMALSI
+407 LIFIMALSI
-416 LILILLGSSN
+416 LILIWLGSSN
-426 LQYGQDIQQ
+426 LQYGQDMQQ

-455 SLKGKDENFYKKAQ
+455 SVKGKDENFYKKAQ
-469 MLASIQS
+469 VLASIQS
-476 EIQSYESLSGINEN
+476 EYQSYESLSGINEN
-490 EMALDALIRGY
+490 EMALDALVRGY

-507 ADLAQQYEITDEMA
+507 ADLAQEYEITDEME

-546 AMKKR
+546 AMTKR

-561 LAGAG
+561 LAAAG

>member
-43 EREKKPVEKKHEDY
+43 EREKKTVEKKHEDY

-62 QREFEQELA
+62 LREFEQELA
-71 TGEADDFLQE
+71 TGAADDFLQE

-90 SNQADIDVRKDQP
+90 SNQADIDVNEDQT
-103 SDAKADS
+103 SDV
-110 TTTKRPEV
+110 E
-118 SGQAEASSQAG
+118 EASAIS
-129 TSSQTGALNQPEE
+129 QPEASNQMEEAEQSEE
-142 TKQSLDASKTISPK
+142 TNQLRDASEPISSEG
-156 TSDTAT
+156 TDMAT
-162 DESAQSDMMEDVD
+162 DGSAPSDMMEDVD
-175 DIMDAVRKKVGDP
+175 DIMDAVRKKVGDS
-188 GEKEHLDT
+188 GEEEHMDT
-196 SKASEDDASEEEPL
+196 SKTPEDDASEEEEPL

-219 STAEIPEAPK
+219 SAAEIPEASK

-244 AVNLMDMLSGD
+244 AINLMDMLSGD

-268 ENGEEVEHTED
+268 ENGEELEHSED
-279 EDGEVQ
+279 EDSEVQ

-315 ILSALFGPDEEED
+315 IMSVLFGPDEEED

-345 REILKEIDADE
+345 REILKEMDADE
-356 GADKKSKKEKKK
+356 GAGKKGKKEKKK
-368 KEKKEKKEKPKKEKA
+368 KEKKEKKEKAKKEKA

-393 EIDHTPPLPKKPVI
+393 EIDRTPPLPKKPVI
-407 LIFVMALSI
+407 LIFIMALSI
-416 LILILLGSSN
+416 LILIWLGSSN
-426 LQYGQDIQQ
+426 LQYGQDMQQ

-455 SLKGKDENFYKKAQ
+455 SVKGKDENFYKKAQ
-469 MLASIQS
+469 VLASIQS
-476 EIQSYESLSGINEN
+476 EYQSYESLSGINEN

-507 ADLAQQYEITDEMA
+507 ADLAQEYEITDEME
-521 GLKAQILQQLSDHF
+521 GLKDQILQQLSDHF

-546 AMKKR
+546 AMTKR

-561 LAGAG
+561 LAAAG

>member
-62 QREFEQELA
+62 LREFEKELA
-71 TGEADDFLQE
+71 TGAADDFLQE

-90 SNQADIDVRKDQP
+90 SNQADIDVKEDQT
-103 SDAKADS
+103 SDMEAAS
-110 TTTKRPEV
+110 ATK
-118 SGQAEASSQAG
+118 
-129 TSSQTGALNQPEE
+129 QPEAANQSEE
-142 TKQSLDASKTISPK
+142 TNQLWDASEPIS
-156 TSDTAT
+156 SEAT
-162 DESAQSDMMEDVD
+162 DMATDGSAPSDMMEDVN
-175 DIMDAVRKKVGDP
+175 DIMDAVRKKVGDS
-188 GEKEHLDT
+188 EEEEHPDT
-196 SKASEDDASEEEPL
+196 SKTPEDDASEEEEPL

-219 STAEIPEAPK
+219 SAAEIPEAPK
-229 TESEEEEPLL
+229 AESEEEEPLL
-239 SEDDD
+239 SEDDN
-244 AVNLMDMLSGD
+244 AINLMDMLSGD
-255 SDLSDIGDLLKAD
+255 ADLSDIGDLLKAD
-268 ENGEEVEHTED
+268 ENGEELEHSED
-279 EDGEVQ
+279 EDSEVQ

-315 ILSALFGPDEEED
+315 IMSALFGPDEEED

-345 REILKEIDADE
+345 REILKEMDADE
-356 GADKKSKKEKKK
+356 GAGKKGKKEKKK
-368 KEKKEKKEKPKKEKA
+368 KEKKEKKEKAKKEKA

-393 EIDHTPPLPKKPVI
+393 EIDRTPPLPKKPVI
-407 LIFVMALSI
+407 LIFIMALSI
-416 LILILLGSSN
+416 LILIWLGSSN
-426 LQYGQDIQQ
+426 LQYGQDMQQ

-455 SLKGKDENFYKKAQ
+455 SVKGKDENFYKKAQ
-469 MLASIQS
+469 VLASIQS
-476 EIQSYESLSGINEN
+476 EYQSYESLSGINEN
-490 EMALDALIRGY
+490 EMALDALVRGY

-507 ADLAQQYEITDEMA
+507 ADLAQEYEITDEME

-546 AMKKR
+546 AMTKR

-561 LAGAG
+561 LAAAG

>member
-62 QREFEQELA
+62 LREFEQELA
-71 TGEADDFLQE
+71 TGAADDFLQE

-90 SNQADIDVRKDQP
+90 SNQADIDVNEDQT
-103 SDAKADS
+103 SDV
-110 TTTKRPEV
+110 E
-118 SGQAEASSQAG
+118 EASAIS
-129 TSSQTGALNQPEE
+129 QPEASNQMEEAEQSEE
-142 TKQSLDASKTISPK
+142 TNQLRDASEPISSEG
-156 TSDTAT
+156 TDMAT
-162 DESAQSDMMEDVD
+162 DGSAPLDMMEDVD
-175 DIMDAVRKKVGDP
+175 DIMDAVRKKVGDS
-188 GEKEHLDT
+188 GEEEHMDT
-196 SKASEDDASEEEPL
+196 SKTPEDDASEEEEPL

-219 STAEIPEAPK
+219 SAAEIPEASK

-244 AVNLMDMLSGD
+244 AINLMDMLSGD
-255 SDLSDIGDLLKAD
+255 ADLSDIGDLLKAD
-268 ENGEEVEHTED
+268 ENGEELEHSED
-279 EDGEVQ
+279 EDSEVQ

-296 LKDLKEAKEKRKKQ
+296 LKDLKEAKAKRKKQ

-315 ILSALFGPDEEED
+315 IMSVLFGPDEEED

-345 REILKEIDADE
+345 REILKEMDADE
-356 GADKKSKKEKKK
+356 GAGKKGKKEKKK
-368 KEKKEKKEKPKKEKA
+368 KEKKEKKEKAKKEKA

-393 EIDHTPPLPKKPVI
+393 EIDRTPPLPKKPVI
-407 LIFVMALSI
+407 LIFIMALSV

-426 LQYGQDIQQ
+426 LQYGQDMQQ

-448 FQTVAGS
+448 FQTIAGS
-455 SLKGKDENFYKKAQ
+455 SVKGKDENFYKKAQ
-469 MLASIQS
+469 VLASIQR
-476 EIQSYESLSGINEN
+476 EYQSYESLSGINEN

-507 ADLAQQYEITDEMA
+507 ADLAQEYEITDEMA
-521 GLKAQILQQLSDHF
+521 GLKDQILQQLSDHF

-546 AMKKR
+546 AMTKR

-561 LAGAG
+561 LAAAG

>member
-62 QREFEQELA
+62 LREFEKELA
-71 TGEADDFLQE
+71 TGAADDFLQE

-90 SNQADIDVRKDQP
+90 SNQADIDVKEDQT
-103 SDAKADS
+103 SDMEAAS
-110 TTTKRPEV
+110 ATKQPEV
-118 SGQAEASSQAG
+118 A
-129 TSSQTGALNQPEE
+129 NQSEE
-142 TKQSLDASKTISPK
+142 TNQLRDASEPISSE
-156 TSDTAT
+156 TTDMAT
-162 DESAQSDMMEDVD
+162 DGSAPSDMMEDVN
-175 DIMDAVRKKVGDP
+175 DIMDAVRKKVGDS
-188 GEKEHLDT
+188 GEEEHMDT
-196 SKASEDDASEEEPL
+196 SKTPEDDVSEEEESL

-219 STAEIPEAPK
+219 SAAEIPEAPK

-244 AVNLMDMLSGD
+244 AINLMDMLSGD
-255 SDLSDIGDLLKAD
+255 ADLSDIGDLLKAD
-268 ENGEEVEHTED
+268 ENGEELEHSED

-315 ILSALFGPDEEED
+315 IMSVLFGPDEEED

-345 REILKEIDADE
+345 REILKEMDADE
-356 GADKKSKKEKKK
+356 GAGKKGKKEKKK
-368 KEKKEKKEKPKKEKA
+368 KEKKEKKEKAKKEKA

-393 EIDHTPPLPKKPVI
+393 EIDRTPPLPKKPVI
-407 LIFVMALSI
+407 LIFIMALSI

-426 LQYGQDIQQ
+426 LQYGQDMQQ

-455 SLKGKDENFYKKAQ
+455 SVKGKDENFYKKAQ
-469 MLASIQS
+469 VLASIQS
-476 EIQSYESLSGINEN
+476 EYQSYESLSGINEN
-490 EMALDALIRGY
+490 EMALDALVRGY

-507 ADLAQQYEITDEMA
+507 TDMAQEYEITDEME

-546 AMKKR
+546 AMTKR

-561 LAGAG
+561 LAAAG

>member
-62 QREFEQELA
+62 LREFEQELA
-71 TGEADDFLQE
+71 TGAADDFLQE

-90 SNQADIDVRKDQP
+90 SNQADIDVKEDQT
-103 SDAKADS
+103 SDMEAAS
-110 TTTKRPEV
+110 ATKQPEV
-118 SGQAEASSQAG
+118 A
-129 TSSQTGALNQPEE
+129 NQSEE
-142 TKQSLDASKTISPK
+142 TNQLRDASEPISSEG
-156 TSDTAT
+156 TGMAT
-162 DESAQSDMMEDVD
+162 DGSAPSDMMEDVD
-175 DIMDAVRKKVGDP
+175 DIMDAVRKKVGDS
-188 GEKEHLDT
+188 GEEEHMDT
-196 SKASEDDASEEEPL
+196 SKTPEDDASEEEEPL

-219 STAEIPEAPK
+219 SAAEIPEAPK

-244 AVNLMDMLSGD
+244 AINLMDMLSGD
-255 SDLSDIGDLLKAD
+255 ADLSDIGDLLKAD
-268 ENGEEVEHTED
+268 ENGEELEHSED

-296 LKDLKEAKEKRKKQ
+296 LKDLKGAKEKRKKQ

-315 ILSALFGPDEEED
+315 IMSVLFGPDEDED

-345 REILKEIDADE
+345 REILKEMDADE
-356 GADKKSKKEKKK
+356 GAGKKGKKEKKK
-368 KEKKEKKEKPKKEKA
+368 KEKKEKKEKAKKEKA

-393 EIDHTPPLPKKPVI
+393 EIDRTPPLPKKPVI
-407 LIFVMALSI
+407 LIFIMALSI

-426 LQYGQDIQQ
+426 LQYGQDMQQ

-455 SLKGKDENFYKKAQ
+455 SVKGKDENFYKKAQ
-469 MLASIQS
+469 VLASIQS
-476 EIQSYESLSGINEN
+476 EYQSYESLSGINEN

-507 ADLAQQYEITDEMA
+507 TDMAQEYEITDEME

-546 AMKKR
+546 AMTKR

-561 LAGAG
+561 LAAAG

>member
-62 QREFEQELA
+62 LREFEKELA
-71 TGEADDFLQE
+71 TGAADDFLQE

-90 SNQADIDVRKDQP
+90 SNQADIDVKEDQT
-103 SDAKADS
+103 SDMEAAS
-110 TTTKRPEV
+110 ATK
-118 SGQAEASSQAG
+118 
-129 TSSQTGALNQPEE
+129 QPEAANQSEE
-142 TKQSLDASKTISPK
+142 TNQLRDASEPISSEG
-156 TSDTAT
+156 TDMAT
-162 DESAQSDMMEDVD
+162 DGSAASDMMEDVN
-175 DIMDAVRKKVGDP
+175 DIMDAVRKKVGDS
-188 GEKEHLDT
+188 GEEEHPDTPKTPEDDT
-196 SKASEDDASEEEPL
+196 SEEEEPL

-219 STAEIPEAPK
+219 SAAEIPEAPK

-244 AVNLMDMLSGD
+244 AINLMDMLSGD

-268 ENGEEVEHTED
+268 ENGEELEHSED
-279 EDGEVQ
+279 EDSEVQ

-315 ILSALFGPDEEED
+315 IMSVLFGPDEEED

-345 REILKEIDADE
+345 REILKEMDADE
-356 GADKKSKKEKKK
+356 ENGKKGKKEKKK
-368 KEKKEKKEKPKKEKA
+368 KEKKEKKEKAKKEKA

-393 EIDHTPPLPKKPVI
+393 EIDRTPPLPKKPVI
-407 LIFVMALSI
+407 LIFIMALSI
-416 LILILLGSSN
+416 LILICLGSSN
-426 LQYGQDIQQ
+426 LQYGQDMQQ

-455 SLKGKDENFYKKAQ
+455 SVKGKDENFYKKAQ
-469 MLASIQS
+469 VLASIQS
-476 EIQSYESLSGINEN
+476 EYQSYESLSGINEN
-490 EMALDALIRGY
+490 EMALDALVRGY

-507 ADLAQQYEITDEMA
+507 ADLAQEYEIIDEME

-546 AMKKR
+546 AMTKR

-561 LAGAG
+561 LAAAG

>member
-62 QREFEQELA
+62 LREFEKELA
-71 TGEADDFLQE
+71 TGAADDFLQE

-90 SNQADIDVRKDQP
+90 SNQADIDVKEDQTSDMEAASATKQPEAANQSEETNQLRDASEPISSEGTGMATDGSAP
-103 SDAKADS
+103 SDM
-110 TTTKRPEV
+110 
-118 SGQAEASSQAG
+118 
-129 TSSQTGALNQPEE
+129 
-142 TKQSLDASKTISPK
+142 I
-156 TSDTAT
+156 
-162 DESAQSDMMEDVD
+162 EDVN
-175 DIMDAVRKKVGDP
+175 DIMDAVRKKVGDS
-188 GEKEHLDT
+188 GEEEHMDT
-196 SKASEDDASEEEPL
+196 SKTPEDDTSEEEEPL

-219 STAEIPEAPK
+219 SAAEIPEAPK

-244 AVNLMDMLSGD
+244 AINLMDMLSGD
-255 SDLSDIGDLLKAD
+255 ADLSDIGDLLKAD
-268 ENGEEVEHTED
+268 ENGEELEHSED

-315 ILSALFGPDEEED
+315 IMSVLFGPDEEED

-345 REILKEIDADE
+345 REILKEMDADE
-356 GADKKSKKEKKK
+356 GAGKKGKKEKKK
-368 KEKKEKKEKPKKEKA
+368 KEKKEKKGKAKKEKA

-393 EIDHTPPLPKKPVI
+393 EIDRTPPLPKKPVI
-407 LIFVMALSI
+407 LIFIMALSI

-455 SLKGKDENFYKKAQ
+455 SVKGKDENFYKKAQ
-469 MLASIQS
+469 VLASIQS
-476 EIQSYESLSGINEN
+476 EYQSYESLSGINEN

-507 ADLAQQYEITDEMA
+507 ADLAQEYEITDEMA
-521 GLKAQILQQLSDHF
+521 GLKDQILQQLSDHF

-546 AMKKR
+546 AMTKR

-561 LAGAG
+561 LAAAG

>member
-62 QREFEQELA
+62 LREFEKELA
-71 TGEADDFLQE
+71 TGAADDFLQE

-90 SNQADIDVRKDQP
+90 SNQADIDVKEDQT
-103 SDAKADS
+103 SDMEAAS
-110 TTTKRPEV
+110 ATK
-118 SGQAEASSQAG
+118 
-129 TSSQTGALNQPEE
+129 QPEAANQSEE
-142 TKQSLDASKTISPK
+142 TNQLRDASELISSEG
-156 TSDTAT
+156 TDMAT
-162 DESAQSDMMEDVD
+162 DGSAASDMMEDVN
-175 DIMDAVRKKVGDP
+175 DIMDAVRKKVGDS
-188 GEKEHLDT
+188 GEEEHPDT
-196 SKASEDDASEEEPL
+196 PKTPEDDASEEEEPL

-219 STAEIPEAPK
+219 SAAEIPEASK

-244 AVNLMDMLSGD
+244 AINLMDMLSGD

-268 ENGEEVEHTED
+268 ENGEELEHSED
-279 EDGEVQ
+279 EDSEVQ

-315 ILSALFGPDEEED
+315 IMSALFGPDEEED

-345 REILKEIDADE
+345 REILKEMDADE
-356 GADKKSKKEKKK
+356 EAGKKGKKEKKK
-368 KEKKEKKEKPKKEKA
+368 KEKKEKKEKAKKEKA

-393 EIDHTPPLPKKPVI
+393 EIDRTPPLPKKPVI
-407 LIFVMALSI
+407 LIFIMALSI
-416 LILILLGSSN
+416 LILIWLGSSN
-426 LQYGQDIQQ
+426 LQYGQDMQQ

-455 SLKGKDENFYKKAQ
+455 SVKGKDENFYKKAQ

-476 EIQSYESLSGINEN
+476 EYQSYESLSGINEN

-507 ADLAQQYEITDEMA
+507 ADLAQEYEITDEMA
-521 GLKAQILQQLSDHF
+521 GLKDQILQQLSDHF

-546 AMKKR
+546 AMTKR

-561 LAGAG
+561 LAAAG

>member
-62 QREFEQELA
+62 LREFEKELA
-71 TGEADDFLQE
+71 TGAADDFLQE

-90 SNQADIDVRKDQP
+90 SNQADIDVKEDQT
-103 SDAKADS
+103 SDMEAAS
-110 TTTKRPEV
+110 ATK
-118 SGQAEASSQAG
+118 
-129 TSSQTGALNQPEE
+129 QPEAANQSEE
-142 TKQSLDASKTISPK
+142 TNQLRDASESISSEG
-156 TSDTAT
+156 TDMAT
-162 DESAQSDMMEDVD
+162 DGYAASDMMEDVN
-175 DIMDAVRKKVGDP
+175 DIMDAVRKKVGDS
-188 GEKEHLDT
+188 GEEEHMDT
-196 SKASEDDASEEEPL
+196 SKTPEDDASEEEEPL

-219 STAEIPEAPK
+219 SAAEIPEAPK

-244 AVNLMDMLSGD
+244 AINLMDMLSGD
-255 SDLSDIGDLLKAD
+255 ADLSDIGDLLKAD
-268 ENGEEVEHTED
+268 ENGEELAHSED

-315 ILSALFGPDEEED
+315 IMSVLFGPDEEED

-345 REILKEIDADE
+345 REILKEMDADE
-356 GADKKSKKEKKK
+356 GAGKKGKKEKKK
-368 KEKKEKKEKPKKEKA
+368 KEKKEKKEKAKKEKA

-393 EIDHTPPLPKKPVI
+393 EIDRTPPLPKKPVI
-407 LIFVMALSI
+407 LIFIMALSI
-416 LILILLGSSN
+416 LILIWLGSSN
-426 LQYGQDIQQ
+426 LQYGQDMQQ

-455 SLKGKDENFYKKAQ
+455 SVKGKDENFYKKAQ
-469 MLASIQS
+469 VLASIQS
-476 EIQSYESLSGINEN
+476 EYQSYESLSGINEN
-490 EMALDALIRGY
+490 EMALDALVRGY

-507 ADLAQQYEITDEMA
+507 ADLAQEYEITDEMA
-521 GLKAQILQQLSDHF
+521 GLKNQILQQLSDHF

-546 AMKKR
+546 AMTKR

-561 LAGAG
+561 LAAAG

>member
-62 QREFEQELA
+62 LCEFEKELA
-71 TGEADDFLQE
+71 TGAADDFLQE

-90 SNQADIDVRKDQP
+90 SNQADIDVKEDQT
-103 SDAKADS
+103 SDMEAAS
-110 TTTKRPEV
+110 ATK
-118 SGQAEASSQAG
+118 
-129 TSSQTGALNQPEE
+129 QPEAANQSEE
-142 TKQSLDASKTISPK
+142 TNQLRDASEPISSEG
-156 TSDTAT
+156 TDMAT
-162 DESAQSDMMEDVD
+162 DGYAASDMMEDVN
-175 DIMDAVRKKVGDP
+175 DIMDAVRKKVGDS
-188 GEKEHLDT
+188 GEEEHMNT
-196 SKASEDDASEEEPL
+196 SKTPEDDASEEEEPL

-219 STAEIPEAPK
+219 SAAEIPEAPK

-244 AVNLMDMLSGD
+244 AINLMDMLSGD
-255 SDLSDIGDLLKAD
+255 ADLSDIGDLLKAD
-268 ENGEEVEHTED
+268 ENGEELEHSED

-315 ILSALFGPDEEED
+315 IMSVLFGPDEEED
-328 DTKIAEDDSL
+328 DIKIAEDDSL

-345 REILKEIDADE
+345 REILKEMDADE
-356 GADKKSKKEKKK
+356 ETGKKSKKEKKK
-368 KEKKEKKEKPKKEKA
+368 KEKKEKKEKAKKEKA

-393 EIDHTPPLPKKPVI
+393 EIDRTPPLPKKPVI
-407 LIFVMALSI
+407 LIFIMALSI

-426 LQYGQDIQQ
+426 LQYGQDMQQ

-455 SLKGKDENFYKKAQ
+455 SVKGKDENFYKKAQ
-469 MLASIQS
+469 VLASIQS
-476 EIQSYESLSGINEN
+476 EYQSYESLSGINEN
-490 EMALDALIRGY
+490 EMALDALVRGY

-507 ADLAQQYEITDEMA
+507 ADLAQEYEITDEMA
-521 GLKAQILQQLSDHF
+521 GLKNQILQQLSDHF

-546 AMKKR
+546 AMTKR

-561 LAGAG
+561 LAAAG

>member
-62 QREFEQELA
+62 LREFEQELA
-71 TGEADDFLQE
+71 TGAADDFLQE

-90 SNQADIDVRKDQP
+90 SNQADIDVKKDQT
-103 SDAKADS
+103 SDMEAAS
-110 TTTKRPEV
+110 ATK
-118 SGQAEASSQAG
+118 
-129 TSSQTGALNQPEE
+129 QPEAANQSEE
-142 TKQSLDASKTISPK
+142 TNQLRDASEPISSEG
-156 TSDTAT
+156 TGMAT
-162 DESAQSDMMEDVD
+162 DGSTPSDMMEDVN
-175 DIMDAVRKKVGDP
+175 DIMDAVRKKVGDS
-188 GEKEHLDT
+188 GEEEHPDT
-196 SKASEDDASEEEPL
+196 LKTSEDDASEEEEPL

-219 STAEIPEAPK
+219 SAAEIPEAPK

-244 AVNLMDMLSGD
+244 AINLMDMLSGD
-255 SDLSDIGDLLKAD
+255 ADLSDIGDLLKAD
-268 ENGEEVEHTED
+268 ENGEELEHSED

-315 ILSALFGPDEEED
+315 IMSVLFGPDEDED

-345 REILKEIDADE
+345 REILKEMDADE
-356 GADKKSKKEKKK
+356 GDGKKGKKEKKK
-368 KEKKEKKEKPKKEKA
+368 KEKKEKKEKAKKEKA

-393 EIDHTPPLPKKPVI
+393 EIDRTPPLPKKPVI
-407 LIFVMALSI
+407 LIFIMALSI

-426 LQYGQDIQQ
+426 LQYGQDMQQ

-455 SLKGKDENFYKKAQ
+455 SVKGKDENFYKKAQ
-469 MLASIQS
+469 VLASIQS
-476 EIQSYESLSGINEN
+476 EYQSYESLSGINEN

-507 ADLAQQYEITDEMA
+507 ADLAQEYEITDEMA
-521 GLKAQILQQLSDHF
+521 GLKDQILQQLSDHF

-546 AMKKR
+546 AMTKR

-561 LAGAG
+561 LAAAG

>member
-62 QREFEQELA
+62 LREFEQELA
-71 TGEADDFLQE
+71 TGAADDFLQE

-90 SNQADIDVRKDQP
+90 SNQADIDVNEDQT
-103 SDAKADS
+103 SDV
-110 TTTKRPEV
+110 E
-118 SGQAEASSQAG
+118 EASAIS
-129 TSSQTGALNQPEE
+129 QPEASNQMEEAEQSEE
-142 TKQSLDASKTISPK
+142 TNQLRDASEPISSEG
-156 TSDTAT
+156 TDMAT
-162 DESAQSDMMEDVD
+162 DGSAPSDMMEDVD
-175 DIMDAVRKKVGDP
+175 DIMDAVRKKVGDS
-188 GEKEHLDT
+188 GEEEHMDT
-196 SKASEDDASEEEPL
+196 SKTTEDDASEEEEPL

-219 STAEIPEAPK
+219 SAAEIPEASK

-244 AVNLMDMLSGD
+244 AINLMDMLSGD
-255 SDLSDIGDLLKAD
+255 ADLSDIGDLLKAD
-268 ENGEEVEHTED
+268 ENGEELEHSED
-279 EDGEVQ
+279 EDSEVQ

-296 LKDLKEAKEKRKKQ
+296 LKDLKEAKAKRKKQ

-315 ILSALFGPDEEED
+315 IMSVLFGPDEEED

-345 REILKEIDADE
+345 REILKEMDADE
-356 GADKKSKKEKKK
+356 GAGKKGKKEKKK
-368 KEKKEKKEKPKKEKA
+368 KEKKEKKEKAKKEKA

-393 EIDHTPPLPKKPVI
+393 EIDRTPPLPKKPVI
-407 LIFVMALSI
+407 LIFIMALSL

-426 LQYGQDIQQ
+426 LQYGQDMQQ

-455 SLKGKDENFYKKAQ
+455 SVKGKDENFYKKAQ
-469 MLASIQS
+469 VLASIQS
-476 EIQSYESLSGINEN
+476 EYQSYESLSGINEN

-501 GRCVDG
+501 GRCADG
-507 ADLAQQYEITDEMA
+507 ADLAQEYEITDEMA
-521 GLKAQILQQLSDHF
+521 GLKNQILQQLSDHF

-546 AMKKR
+546 AMTKR

-561 LAGAG
+561 LAAAG